1 MVKIYFDPNFL
12 FNELLDYY
20 APIIMKSKDKMLID
34 LHSLSIVNFL
44 GLEPVQKKVVNI
56 DELVLMS
63 YSFLNSYIP
72 DTVQLLEFSNRNLE
86 KFKISNLI
94 SLKKLYYDNA
104 PTKQLL
110 RLENTLNN
118 LEVILSLCNQYVIE
132 HKDLFQDR
140 KLEILLEVVTIA
152 EVRKLSEEMKISFQM
167 KQPFIFSFDFS
178 EVDFETVY
186 LFTEKMD
193 RINSQLTAKV
203 PEIHEYAID
212 KIKILDRLLT
222 SVDRKSL
229 TNVLFV
235 FTSVDELI
243 SELSYLK
250 NLIEEIEKL

>member
-63 YSFLNSYIP
+63 YSFLNSYVP

-110 RLENTLNN
+110 RLE
-118 LEVILSLCNQYVIE
+118 I
-132 HKDLFQDR
+132 
-140 KLEILLEVVTIA
+140 
-152 EVRKLSEEMKISFQM
+152 
-167 KQPFIFSFDFS
+167 P
-178 EVDFETVY
+178 
-186 LFTEKMD
+186 
-193 RINSQLTAKV
+193 
-203 PEIHEYAID
+203 
-212 KIKILDRLLT
+212 
-222 SVDRKSL
+222 
-229 TNVLFV
+229 
-235 FTSVDELI
+235 
-243 SELSYLK
+243 
-250 NLIEEIEKL
+250 